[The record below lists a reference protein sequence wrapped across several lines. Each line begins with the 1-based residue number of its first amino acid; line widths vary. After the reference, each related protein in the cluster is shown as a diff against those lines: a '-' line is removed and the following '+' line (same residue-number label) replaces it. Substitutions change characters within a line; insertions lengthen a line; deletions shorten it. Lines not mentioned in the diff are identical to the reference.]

1 MTLGT
6 WEDFHESLRKRCH
19 LERGWQVETEA
30 SVACLQVELK
40 DEDEVLTENP
50 SSPVNPSR
58 PRLRLHRTRSR
69 FPIVSK

>member
-6 WEDFHESLRKRCH
+6 WEVFHEWLRKRCH

-40 DEDEVLTENP
+40 DEDQVLTENP
-50 SSPVNPSR
+50 SSPVNP
-58 PRLRLHRTRSR
+58 T
-69 FPIVSK
+69 VAQD